1 MCELELFSYD
11 MLAIAWC
18 VIGCSIAV
26 GIGAYNEGKRQGKN
40 KK

>member
-1 MCELELFSYD
+1 MCELELLSYD

-26 GIGAYNEGKRQGKN
+26 GIGAYNEGKRQERS